1 MLLFSPRHSS
11 DKFGSALGLS
21 KTLVLITLLLT
32 MSTSAAAQA
41 LTLEECRRLAR
52 ENYPAIAEYE
62 LIDRLAEYD
71 ISNAKRQWLPQV
83 SVELQASYQSDV
95 TAFPEN
101 FTKLLAPFGVKFDG
115 LPKGQYKAA
124 VQVDQIIWDGGA
136 IRAGVDAA
144 QAEAQAA
151 RSQWEATMHA
161 LRERVDQLFFG
172 TLLLQEN
179 LRGVDMLLDD
189 LQRTRAM
196 LLASAECGA
205 IGQDDL
211 DLIDVEILT
220 VCQQRADL
228 DATRRGYLHML
239 GIMTGTEMADSTM
252 LVKPEATTVSARNA
266 EARPEIAMLDARASA
281 LDARRR
287 SVQASL
293 MPRIGAFAQG
303 AYGNTGLNLFEDMQH
318 NAWRPYFIAG
328 IKLQWN
334 IGSFYT
340 RRNRLSQISADAGR
354 LSVQRETFLYNTALQ
369 SEQERLAIEKMDE
382 AMRYDEE
389 IIVLRRSIR
398 ERTETRLRNGDASVN
413 DLLRDLN
420 AEDRARQNR
429 TVHEVEWL
437 KNIYELKHILNE

>member
-1 MLLFSPRHSS
+1 M
-11 DKFGSALGLS
+11 K
-21 KTLVLITLLLT
+21 KTFVLITLLAL
-32 MSTSAAAQA
+32 STAAAAQT
-41 LTLEECRRLAR
+41 LTLEECRILAR
-52 ENYPAIAEYE
+52 DNYPAVAEYE

-71 ISNAKRQWLPQV
+71 ISNAKRQWLPHV
-83 SVELQASYQSDV
+83 SVELQAGYQSDV
-95 TAFPEN
+95 TAFPETLN
-101 FTKLLAPFGVKFDG
+101 RLFSQIGVKFDG
-115 LPKGQYKAA
+115 LPKDQYKAA

-144 QAEAQAA
+144 QAEAKAA

-179 LRGVDMLLDD
+179 LRGIDMLLDD
-189 LQRTRAM
+189 LERTRAM

-205 IGQDDL
+205 AGQDDL

-220 VCQQRADL
+220 VYQQRADL

-239 GIMTGTEMADSTM
+239 GIMTGTEIENSTM
-252 LVKPEATTVSARNA
+252 LVKPETATVSARTA
-266 EARPEIAMLDARASA
+266 EARPEVAMLDARTAA

-287 SVQASL
+287 SVRASL

-303 AYGNTGLNLFEDMQH
+303 AYANTGLNLFEDMQH

-328 IKLQWN
+328 IRLQWD

-369 SEQERLAIEKMDE
+369 SEQERLAIEKMEE

-398 ERTETRLRNGDASVN
+398 ERTEARLRNGDASVN